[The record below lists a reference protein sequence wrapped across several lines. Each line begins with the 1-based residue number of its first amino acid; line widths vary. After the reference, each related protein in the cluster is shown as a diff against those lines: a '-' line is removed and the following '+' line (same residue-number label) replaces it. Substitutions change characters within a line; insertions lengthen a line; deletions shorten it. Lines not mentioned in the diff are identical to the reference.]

1 MLRMSLK
8 LPVFRHAIGNGNGT
22 AELAVSAMP
31 FGRLV

>member
-8 LPVFRHAIGNGNGT
+8 LPVFRHTIGNGT